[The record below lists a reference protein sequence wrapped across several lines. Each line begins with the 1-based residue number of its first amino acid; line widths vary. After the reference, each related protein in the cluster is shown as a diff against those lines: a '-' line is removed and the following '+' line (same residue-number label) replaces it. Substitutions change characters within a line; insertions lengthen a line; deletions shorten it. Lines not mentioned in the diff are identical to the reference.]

1 MDSSKCQYFLSKIPV
16 DTDCLRYQCFIWILQ
31 SICQRNM
38 FNSRRAVV
46 GIFQQTSMCSEGHFT
61 GSYFSLADMTQM
73 RSVFTFLLFSLL
85 LLSHSLPS
93 SAVKSQFDK
102 VPTKSQLPQGRQNG
116 LINSFQTPKLGVHIK
131 KRARFYP
138 RSGRKSSAVRTQ
150 LPSSHIIGSVL
161 AFLSFFLF

>member
-1 MDSSKCQYFLSKIPV
+1 
-16 DTDCLRYQCFIWILQ
+16 
-31 SICQRNM
+31 
-38 FNSRRAVV
+38 
-46 GIFQQTSMCSEGHFT
+46 
-61 GSYFSLADMTQM
+61 MTQM
-73 RSVFTFLLFSLL
+73 RNVFTFLLFSLL

-93 SAVKSQFDK
+93 SAVKSHFDK
-102 VPTKSQLPQGRQNG
+102 VPTKPQLPQGRQNDM
-116 LINSFQTPKLGVHIK
+116 ISSFQTPKLGVYIK